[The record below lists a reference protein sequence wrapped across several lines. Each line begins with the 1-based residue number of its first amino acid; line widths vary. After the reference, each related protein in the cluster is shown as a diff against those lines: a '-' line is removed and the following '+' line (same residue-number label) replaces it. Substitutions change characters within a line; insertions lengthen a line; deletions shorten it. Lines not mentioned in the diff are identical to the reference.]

1 MSSNPGGS
9 RSQPIGLR
17 TLSDLLVSFLKLA
30 SPTATDL
37 SNLNKVNVFGLRAS
51 VSTGANPGTTVLN
64 QLKLHDLIGL
74 LSSFVFEVKALTN
87 GSVTST
93 TSYQITGSSP
103 TSGNALAN
111 GHSFAT
117 HVGTLSLADI
127 VALLPQATF
136 SVATPPGGQ
145 GVPWTVSGSVQTD
158 VPQNPDLKDPV
169 GQFTAK
175 YVFLLWH
182 FFELTCKNNS
192 TGAPIIAILDGNK
205 RLQE

>member
-9 RSQPIGLR
+9 QNQPIGLR
-17 TLSDLLVSFLKLA
+17 TLGDLLVSFLKLT

-37 SNLNKVNVFGLRAS
+37 SNTNKVNVFGLSAS
-51 VSTGANPGTTVLN
+51 VPTGANPATTVLN
-64 QLKLHDLIGL
+64 QLNLHDLIGL
-74 LSSFVFEVKALTN
+74 LSSFVFEVKTFTN

-93 TSYQITGSSP
+93 TSYQITGVSP

-136 SVATPPGGQ
+136 TVATPPGSH
-145 GVPWTVSGSVQTD
+145 GVPWTISGSVQTD
-158 VPQNPDLKDPV
+158 VPKNPDLDVPV

-175 YVFLLWH
+175 YVFLLCH
-182 FFELTCKNNS
+182 FFELTCKDTS